1 MTRAQ
6 SAPRAGIPAT
16 ATRDTRARVGTLGS
30 AEATVVG
37 MSTVPGVVAARHGGI
52 RVLVLTFVTNMVVG
66 VDQAARRNV
75 RDAEVRKV
83 ACPALALM
91 YV

>member
-1 MTRAQ
+1 M
-6 SAPRAGIPAT
+6 
-16 ATRDTRARVGTLGS
+16 
-30 AEATVVG
+30 
-37 MSTVPGVVAARHGGI
+37 PGVVAARHGGI